1 MSRYL
6 LSILLIAI
14 SATGAGKPY
23 SSPYTAATSATQT
36 VEVFGGSQAYYS
48 PFTQMSHQQRQNS
61 TFAITTMPAIQMAG
75 NAKNH
80 SRVGMSFSP
89 QASFYG
95 ATLKNRRWNT
105 VEGQQAQTD
114 RGIQAGVSE
123 VYAHTS
129 AVKDLFR
136 VERLTAITRV
146 TTRSYIGETIGGVYT
161 PQSKRYASP
170 IVPPGDD
177 DNPLGGTP
185 QPIVPP
191 GDDDTPLAPVGDLP
205 AGLMC
210 LLAVAYLLYPRKAC
224 PGTQASPP
232 AVRS

>member
-1 MSRYL
+1 
-6 LSILLIAI
+6 
-14 SATGAGKPY
+14 
-23 SSPYTAATSATQT
+23 
-36 VEVFGGSQAYYS
+36 
-48 PFTQMSHQQRQNS
+48 
-61 TFAITTMPAIQMAG
+61 MAG

-80 SRVGMSFSP
+80 RRVGMSFSP
-89 QASFYG
+89 QASWYG
-95 ATLKNRRWNT
+95 ATIKNRRWNT

-114 RGIQAGVSE
+114 RGIQSGVSE

-210 LLAVAYLLYPRKAC
+210 LLAVAYILYPRKAC
-224 PGTQASPP
+224 P
-232 AVRS
+232 